1 MLNCGFLRQLFLHNF
16 KNLRIFSKFV
26 PFFFLRAILKDSV
39 AILAQAIWLTDMAGL
54 DHLLPIANAI
64 AHLGVLGLLVMIIT
78 FNMLLGN
85 LHGANPS
92 FDAATLLLAISNAF
106 GIYTIT
112 YSILE
117 HYYILT
123 LHSAALSRG
132 VNSLQRSPIRHT
144 VRADPEGGAG
154 YAELLGPEEFVQRCT
169 DAFATFNDMRALAR
183 NSMWMSLICL
193 VSAVL
198 TLANFLEAFA
208 GMHPAMRA
216 AGVFIWLTVLTCT
229 GWFLSRL
236 AATSRH
242 LGRMTFI
249 FFTCSIACIA
259 DAFFEKNDWYPEV
272 PMFKVMLCLT
282 FLSTICVI
290 VFQVRSFRL
299 EFMELAGSQSDVY

>member
-1 MLNCGFLRQLFLHNF
+1 
-16 KNLRIFSKFV
+16 
-26 PFFFLRAILKDSV
+26 
-39 AILAQAIWLTDMAGL
+39 
-54 DHLLPIANAI
+54 
-64 AHLGVLGLLVMIIT
+64 MIIT

-169 DAFATFNDMRALAR
+169 DAFATFNGMRALAR

-193 VSAVL
+193 LSAVL
-198 TLANFLEAFA
+198 SLANFLEAFA
-208 GMHPAMRA
+208 DMQPAMRA
-216 AGVFIWLTVLTCT
+216 AGVFIWLTVLTST
-229 GWFLSRL
+229 AWLLSRQ
-236 AATSRH
+236 ATTARH
-242 LGRMTFI
+242 LGKMTFTC
-249 FFTCSIACIA
+249 FMCSIACIA
-259 DAFFEKNDWYPEV
+259 DAFLEKNDWYPEV
-272 PMFKVMLCLT
+272 PMIKVMLCLI
-282 FLSTICVI
+282 FLATICLI
-290 VFQVRSFRL
+290 LFTVRSFRL
-299 EFMELAGSQSDVY
+299 EFLELAGSQSDVY